1 MLIYYY
7 LYFINGRPLQMIF
20 LYYIS
25 KTFFSLNKCHFPFYS
40 LFLIL
45 MLVSCS
51 SGDNGAKSGLLN
63 KSIASYATTY
73 DAPSPAWIKK
83 TNSIIDSFYQKTI
96 CYREFSGQ
104 FLVAKNGHVIY
115 ERTNGYAN
123 KESKWKLTD
132 TTSIHV
138 ASISKVATAIAVL
151 RLVDQKMISLDEK
164 VTHYLPKFPYPGVTV
179 RMLLNH
185 RSGLQ
190 YYGYFTVG
198 IWPKD
203 QMLNNTNLLTLMQKN
218 KIPLNYSPGKRFAYC
233 NTNFAFLALIV
244 EAVTKKDFPTAM
256 NELIFQPLK
265 MNNSFILQNKTQFNK
280 HAQSYKPNG
289 VKHSFIYLDGV
300 YGDKNL
306 YTTAKDLLL
315 LDNAL
320 YTSFI
325 SDSLK
330 KQMFKGYSYEKA
342 GTNNYGLGWRMKEA
356 AGKSTYFFHTA
367 WWHGSTGIFAR
378 LEKEHISIIALSN
391 NFSRSVYMISPLVLA
406 FGNYPY

>member
-1 MLIYYY
+1 MNLFYII
-7 LYFINGRPLQMIF
+7 LSNFLSKKNKFIPASFISF
-20 LYYIS
+20 L
-25 KTFFSLNKCHFPFYS
+25 F
-40 LFLIL
+40 FLIIC
-45 MLVSCS
+45 SC
-51 SGDNGAKSGLLN
+51 GGAAKNPPVAKKAVLSF
-63 KSIASYATTY
+63 ATPF

-151 RLVDQKMISLDEK
+151 RLADQKLISLDEK
-164 VTHYLPKFPYPGVTV
+164 VTRYLPKFPYPGVTV

-265 MNNSFILQNKTQFNK
+265 MNNSFILQNKDQFNK

-330 KQMFKGYSYEKA
+330 NQMFKGYSYEKA

-356 AGKSTYFFHTA
+356 AGKLSYFFHTA
-367 WWHGSTGIFAR
+367 WWHGSTGIYAR
-378 LEKEHISIIALSN
+378 LEKEHITIIALSN

-406 FGNYPY
+406 FGNYPN

>member
-1 MLIYYY
+1 MNLFYII
-7 LYFINGRPLQMIF
+7 LPNFLSKKNKFILASFISF
-20 LYYIS
+20 L
-25 KTFFSLNKCHFPFYS
+25 F
-40 LFLIL
+40 FLIIC
-45 MLVSCS
+45 SC
-51 SGDNGAKSGLLN
+51 GGTAKNPPVAKKAVLSF
-63 KSIASYATTY
+63 ATPF

-151 RLVDQKMISLDEK
+151 RLADQKLISLDEK
-164 VTHYLPKFPYPGVTV
+164 VTRYLPKFPYPGVTV

-198 IWPKD
+198 IWPKG

-265 MNNSFILQNKTQFNK
+265 MNNSFILQNKDQFNK

>member
-1 MLIYYY
+1 MNLFYII
-7 LYFINGRPLQMIF
+7 LPNFLSKKNKFIPASFISF
-20 LYYIS
+20 L
-25 KTFFSLNKCHFPFYS
+25 F
-40 LFLIL
+40 FLIIC
-45 MLVSCS
+45 SC
-51 SGDNGAKSGLLN
+51 GGTAKNPPVAKKAVLSF
-63 KSIASYATTY
+63 ATPF

-151 RLVDQKMISLDEK
+151 RLADQKLISLDEK
-164 VTHYLPKFPYPGVTV
+164 VTRYLPKFPYPGVTV

-265 MNNSFILQNKTQFNK
+265 MNNSFILQNKDQFNK

>member
-1 MLIYYY
+1 
-7 LYFINGRPLQMIF
+7 
-20 LYYIS
+20 
-25 KTFFSLNKCHFPFYS
+25 
-40 LFLIL
+40 
-45 MLVSCS
+45 
-51 SGDNGAKSGLLN
+51 
-63 KSIASYATTY
+63 
-73 DAPSPAWIKK
+73 
-83 TNSIIDSFYQKTI
+83 
-96 CYREFSGQ
+96 
-104 FLVAKNGHVIY
+104 VAKNGHVIY

-151 RLVDQKMISLDEK
+151 RLADQKLINLDEK
-164 VTHYLPKFPYPGVTV
+164 VTRYLPKFPYPGVTV

-198 IWPKD
+198 IWPKG

-265 MNNSFILQNKTQFNK
+265 MNNSFILKNKDQFNK

-356 AGKSTYFFHTA
+356 IGKLSYFFHTA
-367 WWHGSTGIFAR
+367 WWHGSTGIYAR

-391 NFSRSVYMISPLVLA
+391 NFSRGLYMISPLVLA
-406 FGNYPY
+406 FGNYPN

>member
-1 MLIYYY
+1 
-7 LYFINGRPLQMIF
+7 
-20 LYYIS
+20 
-25 KTFFSLNKCHFPFYS
+25 
-40 LFLIL
+40 
-45 MLVSCS
+45 
-51 SGDNGAKSGLLN
+51 
-63 KSIASYATTY
+63 
-73 DAPSPAWIKK
+73 
-83 TNSIIDSFYQKTI
+83 
-96 CYREFSGQ
+96 
-104 FLVAKNGHVIY
+104 
-115 ERTNGYAN
+115 
-123 KESKWKLTD
+123 
-132 TTSIHV
+132 
-138 ASISKVATAIAVL
+138 
-151 RLVDQKMISLDEK
+151 
-164 VTHYLPKFPYPGVTV
+164 
-179 RMLLNH
+179 
-185 RSGLQ
+185 
-190 YYGYFTVG
+190 
-198 IWPKD
+198 
-203 QMLNNTNLLTLMQKN
+203 MQKN

>member
-1 MLIYYY
+1 MNLFYII
-7 LYFINGRPLQMIF
+7 LPNFLSKKNKVIPASFISF
-20 LYYIS
+20 L
-25 KTFFSLNKCHFPFYS
+25 F
-40 LFLIL
+40 FLIIC
-45 MLVSCS
+45 SC
-51 SGDNGAKSGLLN
+51 GGAAKNPPVAKKAVLSF
-63 KSIASYATTY
+63 ATPF

-151 RLVDQKMISLDEK
+151 RLADQKLINLDEK

-265 MNNSFILQNKTQFNK
+265 MNNSFILQNKDQFNK

-306 YTTAKDLLL
+306 YTTANDLLL

-320 YTSFI
+320 YRSFI

-367 WWHGSTGIFAR
+367 WWHGSTGIYAR
-378 LEKEHISIIALSN
+378 LEKEHITIIALSN

>member
-1 MLIYYY
+1 MNLFYII
-7 LYFINGRPLQMIF
+7 LPNFLSKKNKFIPASFISF
-20 LYYIS
+20 L
-25 KTFFSLNKCHFPFYS
+25 F
-40 LFLIL
+40 FLIIC
-45 MLVSCS
+45 SC
-51 SGDNGAKSGLLN
+51 GGAAKNPPVAKKAVLSF
-63 KSIASYATTY
+63 ATPF
-73 DAPSPAWIKK
+73 DAPSADWIKK

-151 RLVDQKMISLDEK
+151 RLADQKLINLDEK
-164 VTHYLPKFPYPGVTV
+164 VTRYLPKFPYPGVTV

-265 MNNSFILQNKTQFNK
+265 MNNSFILQNKDQFNK

-306 YTTAKDLLL
+306 YTTANDLLL

-320 YTSFI
+320 YRSFI

-378 LEKEHISIIALSN
+378 LEKEHITIIALSN

-406 FGNYPY
+406 FGNYPN

>member
-1 MLIYYY
+1 MNLFYII
-7 LYFINGRPLQMIF
+7 LPNFLSKKNKFILASFISF
-20 LYYIS
+20 L
-25 KTFFSLNKCHFPFYS
+25 F
-40 LFLIL
+40 FLIIC
-45 MLVSCS
+45 SC
-51 SGDNGAKSGLLN
+51 GGTAKNPPVAKKAVLSF
-63 KSIASYATTY
+63 ATPF

-151 RLVDQKMISLDEK
+151 RLADQKLINLDEK

-198 IWPKD
+198 IWPKG

-256 NELIFQPLK
+256 NELIFHPLK
-265 MNNSFILQNKTQFNK
+265 MNNSFILQNKDQFNK

>member
-1 MLIYYY
+1 MNLFYII
-7 LYFINGRPLQMIF
+7 LPNFLSKKNKVIPASFISF
-20 LYYIS
+20 L
-25 KTFFSLNKCHFPFYS
+25 F
-40 LFLIL
+40 FLIIC
-45 MLVSCS
+45 SC
-51 SGDNGAKSGLLN
+51 GGAAKNPPVAKKAVLSF
-63 KSIASYATTY
+63 ATPF

-151 RLVDQKMISLDEK
+151 RLADQKLINLDEK

-265 MNNSFILQNKTQFNK
+265 MNNSFILQNKDQFNK

-306 YTTAKDLLL
+306 YTTANDLLL

-378 LEKEHISIIALSN
+378 LEKEHITIIALSN

>member
-1 MLIYYY
+1 MNLFYII
-7 LYFINGRPLQMIF
+7 LPNF
-20 LYYIS
+20 LS
-25 KTFFSLNKCHFPFYS
+25 KTNKFIPASFIYFLFF
-40 LFLIL
+40 FLIC
-45 MLVSCS
+45 SC
-51 SGDNGAKSGLLN
+51 GGAAKNTPVAKKAVL
-63 KSIASYATTY
+63 SYATPF
-73 DAPSPAWIKK
+73 DAPSAAWIKK

-151 RLVDQKMISLDEK
+151 RLADQKLINLDEK
-164 VTHYLPKFPYPGVTV
+164 VTRYLPKFPYPGVTV

-198 IWPKD
+198 IWPKG

-265 MNNSFILQNKTQFNK
+265 MNNSFILKNKDQFNK

-356 AGKSTYFFHTA
+356 IGKLSYFFHTA
-367 WWHGSTGIFAR
+367 WWHGSTGIYAR

-391 NFSRSVYMISPLVLA
+391 NFSRGVYMISPLVLA
-406 FGNYPY
+406 FGNYPN

>member
-1 MLIYYY
+1 MNLFYII
-7 LYFINGRPLQMIF
+7 LPNFLSKKNKFIPASFISF
-20 LYYIS
+20 L
-25 KTFFSLNKCHFPFYS
+25 F
-40 LFLIL
+40 FLIIC
-45 MLVSCS
+45 SC
-51 SGDNGAKSGLLN
+51 GGTAKNPPVAKKAVLSF
-63 KSIASYATTY
+63 ATPF

-151 RLVDQKMISLDEK
+151 RLADQKLISLDEK
-164 VTHYLPKFPYPGVTV
+164 VTRYLPKFPYSGVTV

-198 IWPKD
+198 IWPKG

-256 NELIFQPLK
+256 NELIFHPLK
-265 MNNSFILQNKTQFNK
+265 MNNSFILQNKDQFNK

>member
-1 MLIYYY
+1 MNLFYII
-7 LYFINGRPLQMIF
+7 LPNFLSKKNKFIPASFISF
-20 LYYIS
+20 L
-25 KTFFSLNKCHFPFYS
+25 F
-40 LFLIL
+40 FLIIC
-45 MLVSCS
+45 SC
-51 SGDNGAKSGLLN
+51 GGTAKNPPVAKKAVLSF
-63 KSIASYATTY
+63 ATPF

-151 RLVDQKMISLDEK
+151 RLADQKLISLDEK
-164 VTHYLPKFPYPGVTV
+164 VTRYLPKFPYSGVTV

-198 IWPKD
+198 IWPKG

-265 MNNSFILQNKTQFNK
+265 MNNSFILQNKDQFNK